1 MKGKW
6 IQLLTHLIGCAV
18 FLSLPILFSPDIT
31 DPTVMVT
38 IPPFQRDF
46 IGYVILVLFFYL
58 NYYTLIPKFYFQK
71 KYAVFGALTLL
82 SFLIVSLVPNL
93 VISDSGFLHYK
104 QSNCQEANPDFSSP
118 PIQFVFFHFFGHHF
132 FEFLIVFTLSLMLK
146 ISSRLKLAE
155 KEKVNAE
162 LSYLKAQINPH
173 FLFNTLNSIYSL
185 AIEKSDYT
193 ATAVVKL
200 SSMMRYVI
208 TDASHK
214 FVPLE
219 KEISYISD
227 YIELQ
232 KLRID
237 KTIKLSYEVT
247 GNVTDKRVAPLV
259 LISFIENAFK
269 YGVNAE
275 ENSEIKINIDI
286 TKSYLHLRVFNKKVK
301 IHQIYEG
308 NSGVGIENTKN
319 RLQLLYPGSHKL
331 TIKDTKEEFSILLS
345 LHLI

>member
-1 MKGKW
+1 MKGKG
-6 IQLLTHLIGCAV
+6 IQVLTHFMGCAV
-18 FLSLPILFSPDIT
+18 FLSLPILFSPDLT
-31 DPTVMVT
+31 NPFGMYK

-71 KYAVFGALTLL
+71 KYAVFSALTLL
-82 SFLIVSLVPNL
+82 CFLLVSIIPNL
-93 VISDSGFLHYK
+93 LIS
-104 QSNCQEANPDFSSP
+104 EADFINYPQNTYPEVNPNFSP
-118 PIQFVFFHFFGHHF
+118 PPTPSFFFHFFGHHF

-200 SSMMRYVI
+200 SGMMRYVI

-219 KEISYISD
+219 KEINYISD

-237 KTIKLSYEVT
+237 GTIKLTYVVT
-247 GNVTDKRVAPLV
+247 GDAFDKKIAPLV

-275 ENSEIKINIDI
+275 ENSEIKIDIDI
-286 TKSYLHLRVFNKKVK
+286 TKSYLHLRVFNKKVS
-301 IHQIYEG
+301 IHQVNEAK
-308 NSGVGIENTKN
+308 SGLGIENTKN

-331 TIKDTKEEFSILLS
+331 VIKDNKDQFSILLS